1 MKLQN
6 SRDYTFLSRGCG
18 DRVADATLVS
28 ALETLDVTTATDLNS
43 ILDLVRECE
52 VRYRAVTNNSIGFA
66 TSVLN

>member
-28 ALETLDVTTATDLNS
+28 ALETLDVTTTTDLNS

-52 VRYRAVTNNSIGFA
+52 VRYRTVTNNSIGFA